1 MEKKTVLFNNIR
13 KYIKNIEVYNK
24 ITTSY
29 LEDDYPIFLEKIYN
43 QQCLISEQLVAEIDI
58 LSKELNIIIDK
69 MNNITSDIIK
79 GRDELKFIIND
90 LIIKNQKQEFLIN
103 WYRAKIT

>member
-13 KYIKNIEVYNK
+13 KYIKNIEMYNI

-43 QQCLISEQLVAEIDI
+43 QQSLISEQLV
-58 LSKELNIIIDK
+58 
-69 MNNITSDIIK
+69 
-79 GRDELKFIIND
+79 
-90 LIIKNQKQEFLIN
+90 QK
-103 WYRAKIT
+103 